1 MNEPA
6 PTAPAPAPAPAPESP
21 DPRPAP
27 RVLVAYASKL
37 GSTRDIA
44 ETIGETVRGEGLEVD
59 VRPAAEV
66 TELTPYGAVV
76 LGSALY
82 SATWLRE
89 ANRFARDHAEAL
101 RARPV
106 WLFSSGPLD
115 HSADQGELPVTAHVA
130 QATNAIAA
138 REHRTF
144 GGRLVAGTPGL
155 DPKLLQTHRQGDF
168 RDWDAIHVWARGI
181 AAALKA
187 G

>member
-1 MNEPA
+1 MNKPA
-6 PTAPAPAPAPAPESP
+6 S
-21 DPRPAP
+21 PAP

-44 ETIGETVRGEGLEVD
+44 ETVGETIRDEGLEVD
-59 VRPAAEV
+59 VRAAAEV
-66 TELTPYGAVV
+66 EDLSLYGAVV

-101 RARPV
+101 QVRPV

-115 HSADQGELPVTAHVA
+115 HSADKGDLPVTTHVA
-130 QATNAIAA
+130 QATNAIGA

-144 GGRLVAGTPGL
+144 GGRLIAGTPGL
-155 DPKLLQTHRQGDF
+155 DPKVLQTHRQGDF
-168 RDWDAIHVWARGI
+168 RDWDAIHAWARSI

>member
-1 MNEPA
+1 MTQPAPGSGPA
-6 PTAPAPAPAPAPESP
+6 PTV
-21 DPRPAP
+21 P

-44 ETIGETVRGEGLEVD
+44 ETIGETIRAEGLEAD
-59 VRPAAEV
+59 VLPAGEV
-66 TELTPYGAVV
+66 EDLGPYGAVV

-89 ANRFARDHAEAL
+89 ANRFARDHADAL
-101 RARPV
+101 RALPV

-115 HSADQGELPVTAHVA
+115 RSADAGDLPVAPHVA
-130 QATNAIAA
+130 QATNAIGA

-144 GGRLVAGTPGL
+144 GGRLAEGTPGL

-168 RDWDAIHVWARGI
+168 RDWDAIHDWARSI
-181 AAALKA
+181 AEALKA